1 MLVLNLMNSNE
12 NWREVLSNA
21 PYNIIIKEEDGYI
34 LLKYNQL
41 DSDFAILLCAS
52 AVVLFSDRKMVNGF
66 VSAAHLIN
74 SGTLVRITCL
84 LLNGKARE
92 CWRRLMAL

>member
-21 PYNIIIKEEDGYI
+21 PYNISIKEEDGYV

-41 DSDFAILLCAS
+41 KNDN
-52 AVVLFSDRKMVNGF
+52 VMVF
-66 VSAAHLIN
+66 LS
-74 SGTLVRITCL
+74 CL
-84 LLNGKARE
+84 LQ
-92 CWRRLMAL
+92 